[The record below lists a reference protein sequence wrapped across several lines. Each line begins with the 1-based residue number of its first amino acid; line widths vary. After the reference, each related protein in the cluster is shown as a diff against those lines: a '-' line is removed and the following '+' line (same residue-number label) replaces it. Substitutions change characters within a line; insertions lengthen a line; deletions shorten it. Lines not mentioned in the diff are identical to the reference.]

1 MLYGKHVIPDS
12 YFVIELIF
20 RTYHLS
26 VELADNSFLQ
36 TMSLWAAI
44 AYHVTFTTTSLQ
56 APAAVTMWQH
66 AYTLNTLLIV
76 QETAD
81 TFGLL
86 CIGLLFAGAQIFSRN
101 SILSVFTMYTTPTEN
116 PSALSLGTTSTA
128 NQTKGLSLHRTTWLH
143 LRKLLTSPLVI
154 AKRRLRG

>member
-1 MLYGKHVIPDS
+1 MSYEKHAIPDL
-12 YFVIELIF
+12 YFAIELIF
-20 RTYHLS
+20 HTCHLS
-26 VELADNSFLQ
+26 VELADNSFSQ

-86 CIGLLFAGAQIFSRN
+86 CVGILFAGAQIFSRN